1 MRIIFYN
8 KDNHK
13 IFDIV
18 NINDSIDIS
27 FKEDRIYI
35 YGQGHH
41 YSEFLYKQTVVDT
54 SLINMSSLTDSEI
67 FIIKKLEERFDF
79 EYITD
84 EDFYKISDNKNKS
97 INEELGILGN

>member
-1 MRIIFYN
+1 MRIIFYDKN
-8 KDNHK
+8 NNK
-13 IFDIV
+13 IFDII
-18 NINDSIDIS
+18 NIDDTIDIS

-41 YSEFLYKQTVVDT
+41 YSEFFYNKTIVDT